1 MFVRRVVPTTMD
13 GPRKTVAQRC
23 ADQMAS
29 NCIRAV
35 RSLNVAQ
42 IMTMYDQTTDYCGY
56 CFTWPVANITYSAA
70 ELNKKNNLNRSI
82 VVNFYRFFILFF
94 IAF

>member
-1 MFVRRVVPTTMD
+1 MD

-70 ELNKKNNLNRSI
+70 ELNKKKQSKSFNCCKFLSI
-82 VVNFYRFFILFF
+82 FHFVFYCLLV
-94 IAF
+94 